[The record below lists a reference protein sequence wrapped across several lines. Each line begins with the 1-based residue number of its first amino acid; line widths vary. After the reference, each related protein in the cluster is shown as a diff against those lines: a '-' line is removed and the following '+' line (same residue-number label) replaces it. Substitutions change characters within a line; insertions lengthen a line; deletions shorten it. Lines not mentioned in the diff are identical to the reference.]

1 MEWLNKLNKLKGN
14 LDLMCVVFAKKLKIW
29 IELFK
34 KYKNFTLKY
43 KERTK
48 TEVEL
53 N

>member
-14 LDLMCVVFAKKLKIW
+14 LDLMCVVFAKKLKIL

-34 KYKNFTLKY
+34 KYNKFTLKNI
-43 KERTK
+43 KNEL
-48 TEVEL
+48 EL